1 MKILPLLSAF
11 VLSIGTWLAASAPA
25 NAAQEPAAKAPAA
38 QAAAQDPNA
47 ALVRVQR
54 ASYPLETC
62 VISGEKLGEMGTPV
76 EHVVEGRLVRLCCKG
91 CTKGVDKDPAAA
103 FAKIDAAVIAA
114 QKPTYPMTT
123 CPVTG
128 EKLGD
133 KAVDHVHGTRLV
145 RLANAEAA
153 ASFKKDPAAAM
164 AKVDKALIEA
174 QLKTYPTKVCVVS
187 DEALGGE
194 MGDPIEYLHGTRLVR
209 LCCKS
214 CIKAFDK
221 DPAAYLAKLDKK

>member
-1 MKILPLLSAF
+1 MKILPLLPA
-11 VLSIGTWLAASAPA
+11 LALTIGTLLAASASA
-25 NAAQEPAAKAPAA
+25 SQEAAAKPAPA

-47 ALVRVQR
+47 ALVRSQK
-54 ASYPLETC
+54 ASYPLDTC

-103 FAKIDAAVIAA
+103 FAKIDSAVVAA
-114 QKPTYPMTT
+114 QKPSYPMTT

-128 EKLGD
+128 EKLGE

-145 RLANAEAA
+145 RLANADAV
-153 ASFKKDPAAAM
+153 ASFKKDPAPAM
-164 AKVDKALIEA
+164 AKVDKALVQA
-174 QLKTYPTKVCVVS
+174 QLASYPAKVCVVS
-187 DEALGGE
+187 NEAFGGE
-194 MGDPIEYLHGTRLVR
+194 MGDPVEYLHGTKLVR

-214 CIKAFDK
+214 CIKSFEK
-221 DPAAYLAKLDKK
+221 DPQAYLTKLEKK